1 MFSWKLQCCNGVLHF
16 CKHLQAH
23 FLKEGLPTAKLRWKL
38 LASHVRN
45 TSQQAWNGCWLA
57 LGMFIGRGMEVVF
70 NVFHDFIDF
79 MLAQLKKMVWRKLVR
94 LVRSLSDVS
103 VASRLDTLVA
113 LFQGQRM
120 TGLLEKH
127 SAVAMRPYPPSD
139 RAVCSWGSILALLA
153 SAERMLTIVTKC
165 HKVIGISCWPK
176 LCIGS
181 MEPSI

>member
-1 MFSWKLQCCNGVLHF
+1 MKIAMLRRCSAF
-16 CKHLQAH
+16 LQASASA
-23 FLKEGLPTAKLRWKL
+23 FPKGRFTNCQAQVKAAGLPRPEHFSTGLEWL
-38 LASHVRN
+38 LARPWDVRW
-45 TSQQAWNGCWLA
+45 TGYGGGFQCVSWLHWLYA
-57 LGMFIGRGMEVVF
+57 CTTE
-70 NVFHDFIDF
+70 
-79 MLAQLKKMVWRKLVR
+79 KMVWRKLVR

-103 VASRLDTLVA
+103 VAPRLDTLVA

-165 HKVIGISCWPK
+165 HKVTGISCWPK